1 MARIIEN
8 STGGRR
14 IIKLS
19 TADIISIV
27 REYQQ
32 IVNNNRGYED
42 IYSLLSDSVIFVP
55 EE

>member
-1 MARIIEN
+1 MARIIE
-8 STGGRR
+8 SLTGGRR
-14 IIKLS
+14 IIRLS

-27 REYQQ
+27 QEYQQ
-32 IVNNNRGYED
+32 IVKSNRGYEE